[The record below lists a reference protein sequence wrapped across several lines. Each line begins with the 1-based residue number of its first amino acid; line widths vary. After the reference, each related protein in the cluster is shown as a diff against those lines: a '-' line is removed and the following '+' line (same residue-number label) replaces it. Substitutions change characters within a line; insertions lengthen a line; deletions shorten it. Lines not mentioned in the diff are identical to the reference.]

1 MKKSLLTALL
11 LGIVYVIWPPTAL
24 VWGNGGSWE
33 SWDGMKDKV
42 SWRAEESHS
51 ANKKDD
57 NKPSK
62 WGKKET
68 GKRYCSMS
76 QEKGL
81 LKLLR
86 QLNQPFSSIKT
97 MRGGL
102 SEARWKYNMIMK
114 LRKYDD
120 CRAEDALRMLSKENI
135 CEERGEGDVFCVK
148 WAADSALQ
156 EAQAKADL
164 KKLNPGTPIKEQLKI
179 IRKYTKQP
187 YKNDFAVNAIAHYLD
202 QESSNRPQ
210 TFLPLLVELFPQR
223 PGTEE
228 LARRYPEPTDKG
240 LEKLFSSADSNQV
253 WWGITLAR
261 YLKKTVFLERIY
273 NIAFAG
279 KGHIDYADQAKAAS
293 IQTAAKNYFR
303 ALKPE
308 SLPYIKRAAGPKTAF
323 AYCSSAAKGSK
334 TTRMINR
341 YLNDLA
347 ANSDG
352 YAVTKSIGK
361 TSGSNG
367 NGTDSRKIKAILITR
382 NASWLN
388 DHGKSTV
395 IITGAIH
402 GNEWATP
409 EVCLGI
415 AEYLLENK
423 DNSAPATDDM
433 GALINKKTVEAA
445 AGTKPDTAIIPRL
458 TNIRDLLKTIQIII
472 IPVLNPDGYDFSHTA
487 AGKNSY
493 YGAGWRPN
501 RRRTTLP
508 DKKEI
513 CYRQDG
519 TPYASPPAG
528 VEHCFLAD
536 YDASDAGDGSD
547 LSEEEVMVCESVDR
561 KNLRLFDSSLN
572 VSSDKMFKAIYSSI
586 NPARVVC
593 ASGQRRVWKEKWTA
607 DNDKAAVKLATAI
620 ADGYIQ
626 NSHGVDINRNFQY
639 QWDVVKNQE
648 NLFIR
653 SRSPSSR
660 VYRGKAMLSEQ
671 ETRAMEQ
678 LIAQKNVVALIDYH
692 SGSTQVLFPY
702 AYSTKQ
708 RPDRKLLPS
717 RWGEKDYQVFQHVAD
732 KIAALLNRHDRSD
745 KTIIGYTAAQNYNGT
760 SVASGVARDCYY
772 QTEGIA
778 ALNIEV
784 HDRRYTYEHEEFKQ
798 IVPEICKTNVPG
810 AIWFLFWAAELKIK

>member
-11 LGIVYVIWPPTAL
+11 LGTVVVWPAL
-24 VWGNGGSWE
+24 ALAWGNGGSWGN
-33 SWDGMKDKV
+33 WGGMKDKT
-42 SWRAEESHS
+42 SWRAGESHNS
-51 ANKKDD
+51 SRKDN
-57 NKPSK
+57 NKPSQRSES
-62 WGKKET
+62 GR
-68 GKRYCSMS
+68 RYCSMS
-76 QEKGL
+76 REKGL

-120 CRAEDALRMLSKENI
+120 CRAEDALRMLSKENV

-156 EAQAKADL
+156 EAKARADL
-164 KKLNPGTPIKEQLKI
+164 KKLNPGAPVKEQLKI
-179 IRKYTKQP
+179 IRKYTKRP
-187 YKNDFAVNAIAHYLD
+187 YINDFAVNRIAGYLEKEAD
-202 QESSNRPQ
+202 KQPEI
-210 TFLPLLVELFPQR
+210 FIPLLVELFPHM
-223 PGTEE
+223 PETEK
-228 LARRYPEPTDKG
+228 LARRYPEPADKG
-240 LEKLFSSADSNQV
+240 LEKLFSTADSDQL

-261 YLKKTVFLERIY
+261 YLKKTVFMERIY

-279 KGHIDYADQAKAAS
+279 KGHINYTNQSETAS
-293 IQTAAKNYFR
+293 IQTAAKNYFQ
-303 ALKPE
+303 ALLPE
-308 SLPYIKRAAGPKTAF
+308 SLPYIKRAAGTKA
-323 AYCSSAAKGSK
+323 ALSYCSSAAKGCK
-334 TTRMINR
+334 TTLMINR

-347 ANSDG
+347 AGAAG
-352 YAVTKSIGK
+352 YAVTRSIGK
-361 TSGSNG
+361 TSGANG
-367 NGTDSRKIKAILITR
+367 NGTDSREIRAILITR

-388 DHGKSTV
+388 DHGKPTV

-423 DNSAPATDDM
+423 DNSAPAVDDM
-433 GALINKKTVEAA
+433 GALINQEAVETA
-445 AGTKPDTAIIPRL
+445 AGVKPDTTLMPRL
-458 TNIRDLLKTIQIII
+458 TNIRDLLNRIQIII

-487 AGKNSY
+487 AGKKSY

-501 RRRTTLP
+501 RRNTALW

-513 CYRQDG
+513 CYRRDG
-519 TPYASPPAG
+519 TPYASPPTG

-536 YDASDAGDGSD
+536 YDASDTGDGSE

-561 KNLRLFDSSLN
+561 KSLRLFKPSLN
-572 VSSDKMFKAIYSSI
+572 VSSDKMFEAVYSSAS
-586 NPARVVC
+586 PARVVC

-607 DNDKAAVKLATAI
+607 DNDKAAVKRAAAI

-626 NSHGVDINRNFQY
+626 DSHGVDINRNFQY

-660 VYRGKAMLSEQ
+660 VYRGKAMLSEP
-671 ETRAMEQ
+671 ETRAMER

-692 SGSTQVLFPY
+692 SGSTQVLYPY
-702 AYSTKQ
+702 AYSTRK
-708 RPDRKLLPS
+708 RPGRNLLQK
-717 RWGEKDYQVFQHVAD
+717 RWGEKDYLVFRQVAG
-732 KIAALLNRHDRSD
+732 KIATLLNRHDRSD
-745 KTIIGYTAAQNYNGT
+745 KSIVGYTAAQNYNDT
-760 SVASGVARDCYY
+760 NVASGVARDCYY

-784 HDRRYTYEHEEFKQ
+784 HDRRYTYEHEEFKK

-810 AIWFLFWAAELKIK
+810 AVWFLFWAAELKTGG

>member
-1 MKKSLLTALL
+1 MKKSLLPALL
-11 LGIVYVIWPPTAL
+11 LGIAGLIWPAVSL
-24 VWGNGGSWE
+24 AWGNSGSWE
-33 SWDGMKDKV
+33 SWGGMKDKA
-42 SWRAEESHS
+42 SWRAGENHNGSRKEDNEAGRWS
-51 ANKKDD
+51 KKEA
-57 NKPSK
+57 
-62 WGKKET
+62 GKK
-68 GKRYCSMS
+68 YCSMS
-76 QEKGL
+76 REKGL

-156 EAQAKADL
+156 EAKARADL
-164 KKLNPGTPIKEQLKI
+164 KKLAPGTPVKEQLKI

-202 QESSNRPQ
+202 KESSSRPQ

-223 PGTEE
+223 PETED
-228 LARRYPEPTDKG
+228 LARRYPEPADKG
-240 LEKLFSSADSNQV
+240 LKKLLSATDINQV

-261 YLKKTVFLERIY
+261 YLRKTVFMERIY
-273 NIAFAG
+273 NISFAG
-279 KGHIDYADQAKAAS
+279 KGNIDYTDKSKTAS

-303 ALKPE
+303 ALRPE
-308 SLPYIKRAAGPKTAF
+308 SLPYIKRAAGSKATF
-323 AYCSSAAKGSK
+323 AYCSSAAKGCK
-334 TTRMINR
+334 TSLMINR

-347 ANSDG
+347 ANADG
-352 YAVTKSIGK
+352 YAVTRSIGR
-361 TSGSNG
+361 TSGANG
-367 NGTDSRKIKAILITR
+367 NGSDSREIRAILITE

-388 DHGKSTV
+388 DHGKPTV

-433 GALINKKTVEAA
+433 GALINQEAPQAA
-445 AGTKPDTAIIPRL
+445 AGIKPDTPIVPRI
-458 TNIRDLLKTIQIII
+458 TNVRNLLKTIQIII

-487 AGKNSY
+487 AGKKSY

-501 RRRTTLP
+501 RRNTALT

-513 CYRQDG
+513 CYRRDG
-519 TPYASPPAG
+519 TPYAAPPAG
-528 VEHCFLAD
+528 IEHCFLAD

-547 LSEEEVMVCESVDR
+547 LSEEEVMVCESVDQ
-561 KNLRLFDSSLN
+561 KTLRLFDSSLN
-572 VSSDKMFKAIYSSI
+572 VSSDKMFEAIYSST

-593 ASGQRRVWKEKWTA
+593 ASGQKRVWKEKWTA
-607 DNDKAAVKLATAI
+607 DNDNAAVKRTTAV

-660 VYRGKAMLSEQ
+660 VYRGRAMASEQ
-671 ETRAMEQ
+671 ETRAMER

-692 SGSTQVLFPY
+692 SGSTQVLYPY
-702 AYSTKQ
+702 AYSTRQ
-708 RPDRKLLPS
+708 LPDRNLLQS
-717 RWGEKDYQVFQHVAD
+717 RWGEKDYQVFRQIAD

-745 KTIIGYTAAQNYNGT
+745 KSIVGYTAAQNYNDT
-760 SVASGVARDCYY
+760 NVASGVARDCYY

-784 HDRRYTYEHEEFKQ
+784 HDRRYTYEHEEFKK

-810 AIWFLFWAAELKIK
+810 AIWFLFWAAELKTR

>member
-1 MKKSLLTALL
+1 MKKSLLTTLL
-11 LGIVYVIWPPTAL
+11 VGVVCLWPAMAPA
-24 VWGNGGSWE
+24 WGNGGSWNNW
-33 SWDGMKDKV
+33 SGMDKTA
-42 SWRAEESHS
+42 WRAGDNHS
-51 ANKKDD
+51 TSGKENNK
-57 NKPSK
+57 SGK
-62 WGKKET
+62 WGKRESDK
-68 GKRYCSMS
+68 KYCSMS
-76 QEKGL
+76 REKGL

-86 QLNQPFSSIKT
+86 QLNQPFSTIKS

-156 EAQAKADL
+156 EAKARADL
-164 KKLNPGTPIKEQLKI
+164 KKLTPGTAIKEQLKI

-187 YKNDFAVNAIAHYLD
+187 YINDFALNKIAAYL
-202 QESSNRPQ
+202 EKEAAGRPQ
-210 TFLPLLVELFPQR
+210 IFIPLLVELFPHM
-223 PGTEE
+223 PETEK
-228 LARRYPEPTDKG
+228 LARRYPKPADKG
-240 LEKLFSSADSNQV
+240 LKKLLTSADQNQL

-261 YLKKTVFLERIY
+261 YLKKTSFMQQIY
-273 NIAFAG
+273 NIAFAQ
-279 KGHIDYADQAKAAS
+279 KGHIDYTNQPAIDS
-293 IQTAAKNYFR
+293 IQTAAKNYLR
-303 ALKPE
+303 ALQPE
-308 SLPYIKRAAGPKTAF
+308 SLPYIKRITGSKTVF
-323 AYCSSAAKGSK
+323 NYCSSAAKGCK
-334 TTRMINR
+334 TSRMINR
-341 YLNDLA
+341 YLDDLA
-347 ANSDG
+347 ANADG
-352 YAVTKSIGK
+352 YAVTKSIGR
-361 TSGSNG
+361 TSGAKG
-367 NGTDSRKIKAILITR
+367 NGTDSREIRAILITR
-382 NASWLN
+382 NASWRD
-388 DHGKSTV
+388 DHGKPTV
-395 IITGAIH
+395 VITGAIH

-433 GALINKKTVEAA
+433 GDLINKDAVQAA
-445 AGTKPDTAIIPRL
+445 AGIKPGTPIVPRL

-487 AGKNSY
+487 AGRKSY

-501 RRRTTLP
+501 RRDTALT

-513 CYRQDG
+513 CYRRDG

-536 YDASDAGDGSD
+536 YDASEAGDGSD
-547 LSEEEVMVCESVDR
+547 LSEEEVMVCESVDQ
-561 KNLRLFDSSLN
+561 KTLRLFDSSLN
-572 VSSDKMFKAIYSSI
+572 VSSDKMFEAIYSST

-593 ASGQRRVWKEKWTA
+593 ATGQRRVWKEKWTA
-607 DNDKAAVKLATAI
+607 DNDKAAVKRATAL

-639 QWDVVKNQE
+639 KWDVVKNQE

-660 VYRGKAMLSEQ
+660 VYRGRAKASEQ
-671 ETRAMEQ
+671 ETRAMER

-692 SGSTQVLFPY
+692 SGSTQVLYPY

-708 RPDRKLLPS
+708 RPDRKLLS
-717 RWGEKDYQVFQHVAD
+717 RWHEKDYQVFRQVAD
-732 KIAALLNRHDRSD
+732 KIAALLNRHDRGD
-745 KTIIGYTAAQNYNGT
+745 KSIVGYTAAQNYNDT
-760 SVASGVARDCYY
+760 NVASGVARDCYY
-772 QTEGIA
+772 QTEGVA

-784 HDRRYTYEHEEFKQ
+784 HNRRYTYEHEEFKK

-810 AIWFLFWAAELKIK
+810 AIWFLFWAAELKM

>member
-1 MKKSLLTALL
+1 
-11 LGIVYVIWPPTAL
+11 
-24 VWGNGGSWE
+24 
-33 SWDGMKDKV
+33 
-42 SWRAEESHS
+42 
-51 ANKKDD
+51 
-57 NKPSK
+57 
-62 WGKKET
+62 
-68 GKRYCSMS
+68 MS
-76 QEKGL
+76 REKGL

-120 CRAEDALRMLSKENI
+120 CRAEDALRMLSKENV

-156 EAQAKADL
+156 EAKARADL
-164 KKLNPGTPIKEQLKI
+164 KKLNPGAPVKEQLKI
-179 IRKYTKQP
+179 IRKYTKRP
-187 YKNDFAVNAIAHYLD
+187 YINDFAVNRIAGYLEKEAD
-202 QESSNRPQ
+202 KQPEI
-210 TFLPLLVELFPQR
+210 FIPLLVELFPHM
-223 PGTEE
+223 PETEK
-228 LARRYPEPTDKG
+228 LARRYPEPADKG
-240 LEKLFSSADSNQV
+240 LEKLFSTADSDQL

-261 YLKKTVFLERIY
+261 YL
-273 NIAFAG
+273 
-279 KGHIDYADQAKAAS
+279 
-293 IQTAAKNYFR
+293 
-303 ALKPE
+303 
-308 SLPYIKRAAGPKTAF
+308 
-323 AYCSSAAKGSK
+323 
-334 TTRMINR
+334 
-341 YLNDLA
+341 NDLA
-347 ANSDG
+347 AGAAG
-352 YAVTKSIGK
+352 YAVTRSIGK
-361 TSGSNG
+361 TSGANG
-367 NGTDSRKIKAILITR
+367 NGTDSREIRAILITR

-388 DHGKSTV
+388 DHGKPTV

-423 DNSAPATDDM
+423 DNSAPAVDDM
-433 GALINKKTVEAA
+433 GALINQEAVETA
-445 AGTKPDTAIIPRL
+445 AGVKPDTTLMPRL
-458 TNIRDLLKTIQIII
+458 TNIRDLLNRIQIII

-487 AGKNSY
+487 AGKKSY

-501 RRRTTLP
+501 RRNTALW

-513 CYRQDG
+513 CYRRDG
-519 TPYASPPAG
+519 TPYASPPTG

-536 YDASDAGDGSD
+536 YDASDTGDGSE

-561 KNLRLFDSSLN
+561 KSLRLFKPSLN
-572 VSSDKMFKAIYSSI
+572 VSSDKMFEAVYSSAS
-586 NPARVVC
+586 PARVVC

-607 DNDKAAVKLATAI
+607 DNDKAAVKRAAAI

-626 NSHGVDINRNFQY
+626 DSHGVDINRNFQY

-660 VYRGKAMLSEQ
+660 VYRGKAMLSEP
-671 ETRAMEQ
+671 ETRAMER

-692 SGSTQVLFPY
+692 SGSTQVLYPY
-702 AYSTKQ
+702 AYSTRK
-708 RPDRKLLPS
+708 RPDRNLLQK
-717 RWGEKDYQVFQHVAD
+717 RWGEKDYLVFRQVAG
-732 KIAALLNRHDRSD
+732 KIATLLNRHDRSD
-745 KTIIGYTAAQNYNGT
+745 KSIVGYTAAQNYNDT
-760 SVASGVARDCYY
+760 NVASGVARDCYY

-784 HDRRYTYEHEEFKQ
+784 HDRRYTYEHEEFKK

-810 AIWFLFWAAELKIK
+810 AVWFLFWAAELKTGG